1 MPDTRLDRA
10 RYRRILRFAAWQ
22 FAVQWWYEIALPF
35 VGLGRIAERTR
46 ADRMQ
51 AFARRFRGL
60 AVELGGLMIKL
71 GQFMSSRLDVL
82 PPEITKELE
91 GLQDE
96 VPAVPFTQLRELA
109 ESELGRPLAEAL
121 ESIDPDPVAAAS
133 LGQVHRARLRE
144 ADAAVAGFAEVV
156 VKIQRPGIGAIVD
169 VDLAALRRV
178 ARWLM
183 KVRGVRTRVDM
194 PALIEEFAA
203 VSREEVDYLHEAAA
217 SERFA
222 ELFSEDPRVHV
233 PRVVWERTSRR
244 VLVLEDVSAIK
255 ITDHAALREAEIAP
269 AAVAR
274 VFAEVMLDQ
283 FFVHGYF
290 HADPHPGNLFVTP
303 DDSVEQGWRLTI
315 VDFGMMGEVPANLR
329 AALRS
334 LVIAV
339 AARDGAGLVKAMNTA
354 GVLLPTADTKELEK
368 ALSSLFGRFG
378 GMGFAE
384 LKEVDPREFRAFAAE
399 FGDLVLD
406 LPFQMPEDF
415 LLIIRALSLTS
426 GVSTA
431 LDPAYNVWDT
441 VEPYAQQLLRDETKS
456 FAADAGREAVEIVR
470 FAWGLPRRLD
480 GILSQ
485 LEAGDLPVSAPRLEG
500 IVLRLER
507 TASRLVSGLIF
518 AAVLL
523 AGALVHAA
531 SPGLGTTLMV
541 LSVIPLIG
549 TVFGGRGGR

>member
-1 MPDTRLDRA
+1 MPDTTVDRA
-10 RYRRILRFAAWQ
+10 RYRRILRFAAWH
-22 FAVQWWYEIALPF
+22 FAVQWWYEIALP
-35 VGLGRIAERTR
+35 VIGLRRVAERTR
-46 ADRMQ
+46 PQRMRT
-51 AFARRFRGL
+51 FAQRFRGL
-60 AVELGGLMIKL
+60 AVDLGGLMIKL

-96 VPAVPFTQLRELA
+96 VPAVPFEALRAQA
-109 ESELGRPLAEAL
+109 EAELGVPLAAAFATL
-121 ESIDPDPVAAAS
+121 DPVPIAAAS

-144 ADAAVAGFAEVV
+144 DDAAACGFADVV
-156 VKIQRPGIGAIVD
+156 VKVQRPGIGAIVD

-194 PALIEEFAA
+194 PALIEEFAH
-203 VSREEVDYLHEAAA
+203 VSREEVDYLHEASA

-222 ELFSEDPRVHV
+222 DLFADDARVHV

-255 ITDHAALREAEIAP
+255 ITDHAALRDAEIAP

-283 FFVHGYF
+283 LFVHGYF

-303 DDSVEQGWRLTI
+303 DASVEQGWRLTI

-329 AALRS
+329 TALRA

-339 AARDGAGLVKAMNTA
+339 ASRDGAGLVKAMSTA
-354 GVLLPTADTKELEK
+354 GVLLPSADTNELEK
-368 ALSSLFGRFG
+368 ALTALFGRFG

-441 VEPYAQQLLRDETKS
+441 VEPYAQQLLRDETRS
-456 FAADAGREAVEIVR
+456 FAADAGREAVDMVK

-480 GILSQ
+480 GILAQ
-485 LEAGDLPVSAPRLEG
+485 LESGDLPVAAPRLES
-500 IVLRLER
+500 IVQRLER

-531 SPGLGTTLMV
+531 TPGLGTTLMA
-541 LSVIPLIG
+541 LSVIPLLV